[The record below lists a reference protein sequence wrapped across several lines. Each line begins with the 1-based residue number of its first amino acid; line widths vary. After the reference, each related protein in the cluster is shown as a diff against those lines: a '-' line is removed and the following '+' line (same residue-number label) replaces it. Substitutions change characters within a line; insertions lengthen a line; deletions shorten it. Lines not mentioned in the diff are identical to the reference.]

1 MKKLQIGMV
10 IEQLNGEPML
20 ISEDGATRPMT
31 IRDLLVQLYP
41 RMSGKG
47 KENSLSLSS
56 TMKDIYGCKEESIEL
71 ENHDATILEASITG
85 TEPLAWVET
94 VITEAFSDK

>member
-20 ISEDGATRPMT
+20 VSEDGATRSMT

-56 TMKDIYGCKEESIEL
+56 TIKDIYGCKEESIEL
-71 ENHDATILEASITG
+71 ENHDASILEGAIEG
-85 TEPLAWVET
+85 TEPLAWVQT
-94 VITEAFSDK
+94 AITEAFVE